1 MQRLAALLQ
10 GELQFTLQEEVLYT
24 VNLLNIGSKI
34 QYFDEEKVICVQKQ
48 KKSRVGKNNLKFCFS
63 RGICIEMFSF

>member
-34 QYFDEEKVICVQKQ
+34 QYFDEEKSNLCAKN
-48 KKSRVGKNNLKFCFS
+48 KKIQSGEK
-63 RGICIEMFSF
+63 